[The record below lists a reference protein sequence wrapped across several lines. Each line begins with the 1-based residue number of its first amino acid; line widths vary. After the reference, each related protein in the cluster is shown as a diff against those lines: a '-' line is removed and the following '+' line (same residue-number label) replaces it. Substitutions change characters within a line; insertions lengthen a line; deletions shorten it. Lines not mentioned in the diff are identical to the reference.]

1 KDNLTRLAPSI
12 RRTVNEANE
21 RRARQAAEKA
31 LRESQETTLE
41 EQRQARLA
49 ALNLMEDAL
58 AARNRAELAHAE
70 LLESEAKYRLLAE
83 HSSDWIFWMG
93 PDQCF
98 KYVSPA
104 CATISGY
111 SSEEFTA
118 DKGLMDNIIHPD
130 DRVKYRQHFADNL
143 NTGIHEVELR
153 IVLKDGSV
161 RWISHRCK
169 PGHGEHHEPLGWYG
183 ANREI
188 TNRKQAEITIRE
200 SLDLLRSVIENVP
213 DRVFWKDRNSRYL
226 GCNTLFAQDAGCS
239 SPDELT
245 GRTDFDMVWKN
256 QAGLYQED
264 DMAVMESGIPK
275 LNFEESLTRFEGDRI
290 WVRTS
295 KIPLRDRDDLVIGIL
310 GVYEDITGR
319 RQTEDQLRKLAQAVE
334 QSPESIVIT
343 NLDAKIEYVNEAF
356 LNNSGYSRD
365 EVIGRNP
372 SILQSGKTPR
382 ETYQNLWNDI
392 SQGQT
397 WKGEF
402 INKRKD
408 GREYAE
414 FAIISPLRQPDG
426 NITHYVGVKE
436 DITGKK
442 RLGEELDRHRHNL
455 EELVETRTGELRRQ
469 SHFLQALIDNL
480 PFMAWLKDKEGR
492 FLVVN
497 RIFAETTDRKPE
509 EIIGKSGFDLWPRAT
524 AERFLATDAEVLAT
538 RRQKIVEA
546 AGPSE
551 PDSLYETFK
560 APIFDTGGAVLGTV
574 GFARDIKPQR
584 EMEAELGRRAESAEA
599 ATRAKSAFLAN
610 MSHEIRTPM
619 NAIIGL
625 TYLLRKTTSTPAQC
639 EYLNK
644 IDNSAQHL
652 LAIIND
658 ILDLSKIEAGCLLLE
673 YTDFALETVLDHV
686 RSLVADQARA
696 KGLTI
701 EVDSGDVPLWLRGD
715 ATRLLQ
721 AILNY
726 ASNAIK
732 FSERGKIWLRARLLE
747 DSSEGLLVRFE
758 VQDSG
763 IGIAEEQLPV
773 LFEVFSQADA
783 SITRK
788 YGGTGLGLAI
798 TRHLA
803 SMMNGEAGV
812 QSALGQGSTFW
823 FTVRLQRGHGVITD
837 KPMVK
842 PADAEN
848 ILRRNHAGALLL
860 LAEDNPINREVAL
873 ELLHGAGLSVDTAE
887 NGRIALEKI
896 RKHAYELVLMDIQM
910 PVMDGLTATRAI
922 RAQPRFAA
930 LPILAM
936 TANAFIEDR
945 QACLD
950 AGMNDFVVKPVNPK
964 DLYAALLRWLPCPGQ
979 SRHPEEEIQPSEY
992 LAEVTPSSPP
1002 ANAIKAQLTDIPGL
1016 EFAQGLAAV
1025 LGDAEKY
1032 LRLLRMFAG
1041 LHKEDMKH
1049 VLERLADGNTQ
1060 EAQCLAHELKGVAAT
1075 LGARC
1080 VSDLAAKLDTALR
1093 RGAALPECME
1103 LASLCDLE
1111 LTQLVRNIKNLPEIA
1126 VLIEDISSGINPE
1139 GIKRILT
1146 ELESLLAE
1154 DNTRANLLA
1163 RKYDNLLRMKL
1174 GCRYSDFI
1182 RQISVFEY
1190 ETALETL
1197 REATNP

>member
-1 KDNLTRLAPSI
+1 
-12 RRTVNEANE
+12 
-21 RRARQAAEKA
+21 
-31 LRESQETTLE
+31 
-41 EQRQARLA
+41 
-49 ALNLMEDAL
+49 
-58 AARNRAELAHAE
+58 
-70 LLESEAKYRLLAE
+70 
-83 HSSDWIFWMG
+83 
-93 PDQCF
+93 
-98 KYVSPA
+98 
-104 CATISGY
+104 
-111 SSEEFTA
+111 
-118 DKGLMDNIIHPD
+118 
-130 DRVKYRQHFADNL
+130 
-143 NTGIHEVELR
+143 
-153 IVLKDGSV
+153 
-161 RWISHRCK
+161 
-169 PGHGEHHEPLGWYG
+169 
-183 ANREI
+183 
-188 TNRKQAEITIRE
+188 
-200 SLDLLRSVIENVP
+200 
-213 DRVFWKDRNSRYL
+213 
-226 GCNTLFAQDAGCS
+226 
-239 SPDELT
+239 
-245 GRTDFDMVWKN
+245 
-256 QAGLYQED
+256 
-264 DMAVMESGIPK
+264 
-275 LNFEESLTRFEGDRI
+275 
-290 WVRTS
+290 
-295 KIPLRDRDDLVIGIL
+295 
-310 GVYEDITGR
+310 
-319 RQTEDQLRKLAQAVE
+319 
-334 QSPESIVIT
+334 
-343 NLDAKIEYVNEAF
+343 
-356 LNNSGYSRD
+356 
-365 EVIGRNP
+365 
-372 SILQSGKTPR
+372 
-382 ETYQNLWNDI
+382 
-392 SQGQT
+392 
-397 WKGEF
+397 
-402 INKRKD
+402 
-408 GREYAE
+408 
-414 FAIISPLRQPDG
+414 
-426 NITHYVGVKE
+426 
-436 DITGKK
+436 
-442 RLGEELDRHRHNL
+442 
-455 EELVETRTGELRRQ
+455 
-469 SHFLQALIDNL
+469 
-480 PFMAWLKDKEGR
+480 
-492 FLVVN
+492 
-497 RIFAETTDRKPE
+497 
-509 EIIGKSGFDLWPRAT
+509 
-524 AERFLATDAEVLAT
+524 
-538 RRQKIVEA
+538 
-546 AGPSE
+546 
-551 PDSLYETFK
+551 
-560 APIFDTGGAVLGTV
+560 
-574 GFARDIKPQR
+574 
-584 EMEAELGRRAESAEA
+584 
-599 ATRAKSAFLAN
+599 
-610 MSHEIRTPM
+610 
-619 NAIIGL
+619 
-625 TYLLRKTTSTPAQC
+625 
-639 EYLNK
+639 
-644 IDNSAQHL
+644 
-652 LAIIND
+652 
-658 ILDLSKIEAGCLLLE
+658 
-673 YTDFALETVLDHV
+673 
-686 RSLVADQARA
+686 VADQARA

-732 FSERGKIWLRARLLE
+732 FSEQGKIWLRAKLLE

-803 SMMNGEAGV
+803 SMMNGDVGV
-812 QSALGQGSTFW
+812 ESALGQGSTFW

-936 TANAFIEDR
+936 TANAFNEDR

-950 AGMNDFVVKPVNPK
+950 AGMNDFVAKPVNPK
-964 DLYAALLRWLPCPGQ
+964 DLYAALLRWLPSQGQ
-979 SRHPEEEIQPSEY
+979 SRPPEEEIQPSEY
-992 LAEVTPSSPP
+992 LAEVTPSSLP
-1002 ANAIKAQLTDIPGL
+1002 ANAITAQLADIPGL

-1025 LGDAEKY
+1025 LGDADKY

-1041 LHKEDMKH
+1041 LHKEDIKH
-1049 VLERLADGNTQ
+1049 VLEQLADGNTQ

-1080 VSDLAAKLDTALR
+1080 ISDLAAKLDTALR

-1139 GIKRILT
+1139 DIKRILT

-1182 RQISVFEY
+1182 RQISIFEY